1 MNKLTSLQL
10 SQGITDLI
18 VGLETDLIANI
29 AAYLAAGRIE
39 EDTAKWKMKKLA
51 ELGKLTKQNAKT
63 ISEYA
68 GKTPEL
74 LELTLQRAAN
84 SAIQELAPGL
94 KRMVQEGLIDKR
106 ATPSMSG
113 NMLNSLKMLQKQ
125 AKKDLNLTNTTM
137 KYKAKNAAMQVINRT
152 AELANKQEY
161 IDSLNKAAG
170 KVVTGIEARQSAMRE
185 CIGEMTQKGI
195 PAFVDKTGRN
205 WTPEAYTNMCIRS
218 TVGSVAKET
227 QFSLMDEYGLD
238 LVEVSSHSGARPL
251 CAKDQGKIFNR
262 NGGGGYTTDLDG
274 KRIKFYAWRSSSYGK
289 PAGLLG
295 INCGHQIYPFL
306 PGISVQ
312 TYFPY
317 DEKENAE
324 QYEKICNQRALERK
338 VRASKR
344 ECTSLDTLG
353 DKEGFGKAAYKLK
366 QQEQQLKSYCEKNG
380 LAYKPDRTA
389 TPGYGRSQAAKT
401 TASYKAAVK
410 AEQEKIKQLEI
421 DKFDNTVIIDKY
433 KSSKKF
439 KLSEEISPDLAKQSG
454 VKIIKSET
462 ISETVN
468 GKVTDAANK
477 VIEDIKGLKGKIL
490 SFSYGDAGEGAL
502 ASCNFNALT
511 AQNSIVLDEAIF
523 SNSDA
528 LSKALSNDYVTGL
541 SYETDNIES
550 LIAHEIGHAAHN
562 VLALKKCGFKYGEP
576 LTILQAEIFKEE
588 REKIIEKVYE
598 IAFSDETVDEI
609 FDACRKQ
616 LGKMAENPSELISQ
630 SFGNYYYGTTKS
642 PIATKIVKYF
652 KKELKS
658 DE

>member
-29 AAYLAAGRIE
+29 AAYLVAGRIE

-63 ISEYA
+63 IAEYA

-94 KRMVQEGLIDKR
+94 KRMMQEGLVDKR

-161 IDSLNKAAG
+161 IDSLNKATG

-185 CIGEMTQKGI
+185 CIGEMVQKGI
-195 PAFVDKTGRN
+195 PAFVDKNGRN

-227 QFSLMDEYGLD
+227 QFALMDDYGLD

-274 KRIKFYAWRSSSYGK
+274 KRIKFYSWRSSSYGK

-344 ECTSLDTLG
+344 ECTALDTLG
-353 DKEGFGKAAYKLK
+353 DKEGFDKTAYKLK

-380 LAYKPDRTA
+380 LTYKPDRTA

-401 TASYKAAVK
+401 TAGYKRQLEVEKLKTELFDVDKCTDDVIIKLNGKLSDREARQWYLEQDRRIPEMIDKSLPLEEQAK
-410 AEQEKIKQLEI
+410 QAFELRNKFRTQTRDLMKDQEKRKKLDREEPNKSFEELI
-421 DKFDNTVIIDKY
+421 DKKMRE
-433 KSSKKF
+433 K
-439 KLSEEISPDLAKQSG
+439 KLSREEAYKD
-454 VKIIKSET
+454 IIKTASKT
-462 ISETVN
+462 RKNVN
-468 GKVTDAANK
+468 EKL
-477 VIEDIKGLKGKIL
+477 GL
-490 SFSYGDAGEGAL
+490 E
-502 ASCNFNALT
+502 
-511 AQNSIVLDEAIF
+511 
-523 SNSDA
+523 
-528 LSKALSNDYVTGL
+528 
-541 SYETDNIES
+541 
-550 LIAHEIGHAAHN
+550 
-562 VLALKKCGFKYGEP
+562 
-576 LTILQAEIFKEE
+576 
-588 REKIIEKVYE
+588 
-598 IAFSDETVDEI
+598 
-609 FDACRKQ
+609 
-616 LGKMAENPSELISQ
+616 
-630 SFGNYYYGTTKS
+630 
-642 PIATKIVKYF
+642 
-652 KKELKS
+652 
-658 DE
+658 

>member
-29 AAYLAAGRIE
+29 AAYLAAGKIE

-63 ISEYA
+63 IAEYA

-94 KRMVQEGLIDKR
+94 KRMVQEGLIDRR

-161 IDSLNKAAG
+161 IDSLNKATG

-185 CIGEMTQKGI
+185 CIGEMTQKGV
-195 PAFVDKTGRN
+195 PAFVDKNGRN
-205 WTPEAYTNMCIRS
+205 WSPEAYTNMCIRS

-274 KRIKFYAWRSSSYGK
+274 KRIKFYSWRSSSYGK

-306 PGISVQ
+306 PSISVQ

-317 DEKENAE
+317 NEKENAE

-353 DKEGFGKAAYKLK
+353 DKEGFDKAAYKLK

-380 LAYKPDRTA
+380 LTYKPDRTA

-401 TASYKAAVK
+401 TASYKAVVK

>member
-51 ELGKLTKQNAKT
+51 ELGKLTKKNAKT
-63 ISEYA
+63 TAEYA

-94 KRMVQEGLIDKR
+94 KRMVQEGLVDKR

-125 AKKDLNLTNTTM
+125 AKKDLNITNTTM

-152 AELANKQEY
+152 AELSNKQEY

-195 PAFVDKTGRN
+195 PAFVDKNGRN
-205 WTPEAYTNMCIRS
+205 WSAEAYTNMCIRS

-274 KRIKFYAWRSSSYGK
+274 KRIKFYSLRSSSYGK

-344 ECTSLDTLG
+344 ECTSLDTLC
-353 DKEGFGKAAYKLK
+353 DKEGFDKAAYKLK

-380 LAYKPDRTA
+380 LIYKPDRTA

-410 AEQEKIKQLEI
+410 AEQEQIKLI
-421 DKFDNTVIIDKY
+421 DVDKFDNTVIIDKY

-454 VKIIKSET
+454 IKIIKSET

>member
-29 AAYLAAGRIE
+29 AAYLAAGKIE

-63 ISEYA
+63 IAEYA

-94 KRMVQEGLIDKR
+94 KRMVQEGLIDRR

-161 IDSLNKAAG
+161 IDSLNKATG

-185 CIGEMTQKGI
+185 CIGEMTQKGV
-195 PAFVDKTGRN
+195 PAFVDKNGRN
-205 WTPEAYTNMCIRS
+205 WSPEAYTNMCIRS

-274 KRIKFYAWRSSSYGK
+274 KRIKFYSWRSSSYGK

-306 PGISVQ
+306 PRISVQ

-317 DEKENAE
+317 NEKENAE

-353 DKEGFGKAAYKLK
+353 DKEGFDKAAYKLK

-380 LAYKPDRTA
+380 LTYKPDRTA

-401 TASYKAAVK
+401 TASYKAVVK

>member
-10 SQGITDLI
+10 SQGIADLI

-29 AAYLAAGRIE
+29 AAYLAAGKIE

-63 ISEYA
+63 IAEYA

-94 KRMVQEGLIDKR
+94 KRMVQEGLIDRR

-161 IDSLNKAAG
+161 IDSLNKATG

-195 PAFVDKTGRN
+195 PAFVDKNGRN
-205 WTPEAYTNMCIRS
+205 WSPEAYTNMCIRS

-274 KRIKFYAWRSSSYGK
+274 KRIKFYSWRSSSYGK

-317 DEKENAE
+317 DEKENAK

-344 ECTSLDTLG
+344 ECTSLDTLC
-353 DKEGFGKAAYKLK
+353 DKEGFDKAAYKLK

-380 LAYKPDRTA
+380 LTYKPDRTA

>member
-1 MNKLTSLQL
+1 MNKLVSLGL
-10 SQGITDLI
+10 SQGISDLL

-29 AAYLAAGRIE
+29 AQYLAAGRIE
-39 EDTAKWKMKKLA
+39 EETSKWKIRKLA
-51 ELGKLTKQNAKT
+51 ELGKLTKQNAAT
-63 ISEYA
+63 ISSYA
-68 GKTPEL
+68 GQIPEL

-84 SAIQELAPGL
+84 SAIMEMSPGL
-94 KRMVQEGLIDKR
+94 RRMAQEGLIDKR
-106 ATPSMSG
+106 ANPTMSERI
-113 NMLNSLKMLQKQ
+113 LNSLKMLQKQ

-137 KYKAKNAAMQVINRT
+137 LYKAKDAAAKVVRRT

-195 PAFVDKTGRN
+195 PAFVDKKGRN

-227 QFSLMDEYGLD
+227 QFALMDDYGLD

-274 KRIKFYAWRSSSYGK
+274 KRIRFYAWRSSSYGK

-353 DKEGFGKAAYKLK
+353 DKEGFDKAAYKLK
-366 QQEQQLKSYCEKNG
+366 QQEQQLRNYCEKNG
-380 LAYKPDRTA
+380 LTYKPDRTA

-421 DKFDNTVIIDKY
+421 DKAEKDAIIKEKEDSFRSDLKNGNIKKEIDVNHQKKHITGKVWKQQVRQALDDIKKNPDSKQKPKSRLLDNIDAQTIVDNYAGTGKLRFSRNSNYPDEFIELPFDVGVTFDR
-433 KSSKKF
+433 
-439 KLSEEISPDLAKQSG
+439 KLSRY
-454 VKIIKSET
+454 IKT
-462 ISETVN
+462 RTVQ
-468 GKVTDAANK
+468 
-477 VIEDIKGLKGKIL
+477 IKYSDKGTHVFPTKER
-490 SFSYGDAGEGAL
+490 GD
-502 ASCNFNALT
+502 
-511 AQNSIVLDEAIF
+511 
-523 SNSDA
+523 
-528 LSKALSNDYVTGL
+528 K
-541 SYETDNIES
+541 
-550 LIAHEIGHAAHN
+550 
-562 VLALKKCGFKYGEP
+562 
-576 LTILQAEIFKEE
+576 
-588 REKIIEKVYE
+588 
-598 IAFSDETVDEI
+598 
-609 FDACRKQ
+609 
-616 LGKMAENPSELISQ
+616 
-630 SFGNYYYGTTKS
+630 
-642 PIATKIVKYF
+642 
-652 KKELKS
+652 
-658 DE
+658 

>member
-29 AAYLAAGRIE
+29 AAYLAAGKIE

-195 PAFVDKTGRN
+195 PAFVDKNGRN
-205 WTPEAYTNMCIRS
+205 WSPEAYTNMCIRS

-274 KRIKFYAWRSSSYGK
+274 KRIKFYSWRSSSYGK

-317 DEKENAE
+317 NEKENAE

-353 DKEGFGKAAYKLK
+353 DKEGFDKAAYKLK

-380 LAYKPDRTA
+380 LTYKPDRTA

-410 AEQEKIKQLEI
+410 TEEDQIKLIDIDNSAVDDIIRSSGKGKSVNRSEHHYENYGEVDINDGKAVSSELKKFITEESESPIEKCRVINKRGKMYTVYGDEYTVNTGLLGDEMDGSINIHNHVKGQSQYSFSKEDLIESIRDGSYISYACDEKYLYTMIIKNKTPTDLAEQLYEEARLEV
-421 DKFDNTVIIDKY
+421 D
-433 KSSKKF
+433 
-439 KLSEEISPDLAKQSG
+439 
-454 VKIIKSET
+454 
-462 ISETVN
+462 
-468 GKVTDAANK
+468 
-477 VIEDIKGLKGKIL
+477 DIL
-490 SFSYGDAGEGAL
+490 F
-502 ASCNFNALT
+502 
-511 AQNSIVLDEAIF
+511 
-523 SNSDA
+523 
-528 LSKALSNDYVTGL
+528 
-541 SYETDNIES
+541 
-550 LIAHEIGHAAHN
+550 HN
-562 VLALKKCGFKYGEP
+562 P
-576 LTILQAEIFKEE
+576 
-588 REKIIEKVYE
+588 
-598 IAFSDETVDEI
+598 
-609 FDACRKQ
+609 
-616 LGKMAENPSELISQ
+616 ELIPLGDEQ
-630 SFGNYYYGTTKS
+630 HERIKRACEKLG
-642 PIATKIVKYF
+642 IAYKRSK
-652 KKELKS
+652 LP
-658 DE
+658 

>member
-195 PAFVDKTGRN
+195 SAFVDKTGRN

-353 DKEGFGKAAYKLK
+353 DKEGFDKAAYKLK

-410 AEQEKIKQLEI
+410 TEEDQIKLIDIDNSAVDDIIRSSGKGKSVNRSEHHYENYGEVDINDGKAVSSELKKFITEESESPIEKCRVINKRGKMYTVYGDEYTVNTGLLGDEMDGSINIHNHVKGQSQYSFSKEDLIESIRDGSYISYACDEKYLYTMIIKNKTPTDLAEQLYEEARLEV
-421 DKFDNTVIIDKY
+421 D
-433 KSSKKF
+433 
-439 KLSEEISPDLAKQSG
+439 
-454 VKIIKSET
+454 
-462 ISETVN
+462 
-468 GKVTDAANK
+468 
-477 VIEDIKGLKGKIL
+477 DIL
-490 SFSYGDAGEGAL
+490 F
-502 ASCNFNALT
+502 
-511 AQNSIVLDEAIF
+511 
-523 SNSDA
+523 
-528 LSKALSNDYVTGL
+528 
-541 SYETDNIES
+541 
-550 LIAHEIGHAAHN
+550 HN
-562 VLALKKCGFKYGEP
+562 P
-576 LTILQAEIFKEE
+576 
-588 REKIIEKVYE
+588 
-598 IAFSDETVDEI
+598 
-609 FDACRKQ
+609 
-616 LGKMAENPSELISQ
+616 ELIPLGDEQ
-630 SFGNYYYGTTKS
+630 HERIKRACEKLG
-642 PIATKIVKYF
+642 IAYKR
-652 KKELKS
+652 
-658 DE
+658 

>member
-10 SQGITDLI
+10 SQGMTDLI

-51 ELGKLTKQNAKT
+51 ELGKLTKKNAKT

-106 ATPSMSG
+106 ATPSMSS

-161 IDSLNKAAG
+161 IDSLNKATG
-170 KVVTGIEARQSAMRE
+170 KVVTGIEARQNAMRE

-195 PAFVDKTGRN
+195 PAFVDKNGRN

-262 NGGGGYTTDLDG
+262 NGGGGYTADLDG

-324 QYEKICNQRALERK
+324 QYTKICNQRALERK

-353 DKEGFGKAAYKLK
+353 DKEGFDKAAYKLK
-366 QQEQQLKSYCEKNG
+366 QQEQQLKTYCQENG
-380 LAYKPDRTA
+380 LTYKPDRTA

-410 AEQEKIKQLEI
+410 AEQEQIKLI
-421 DKFDNTVIIDKY
+421 DVDKFDNTVIIDKY

-439 KLSEEISPDLAKQSG
+439 KPSEEISPDLAKQSG

-511 AQNSIVLDEAIF
+511 AQNSIVLNEAIF

-528 LSKALSNDYVTGL
+528 LSKTLSNDYVTGL

-550 LIAHEIGHAAHN
+550 LVAHEIGHAAHN

-576 LTILQAEIFKEE
+576 LTILQAEILKEE

-642 PIATKIVKYF
+642 PIATKIVEYF

>member
-29 AAYLAAGRIE
+29 AAYLAAGKIE

-63 ISEYA
+63 IAEYA

-94 KRMVQEGLIDKR
+94 KRMVQEGLIDRR
-106 ATPSMSG
+106 ATPSMSD

-137 KYKAKNAAMQVINRT
+137 KYKAKNAAMKVINRT

-161 IDSLNKAAG
+161 IDSLNKATG

-195 PAFVDKTGRN
+195 PAFVDKNGRN
-205 WTPEAYTNMCIRS
+205 WSPEAYTNMCIRS

-274 KRIKFYAWRSSSYGK
+274 KRIKFYSWRSSSYGK

-353 DKEGFGKAAYKLK
+353 DKEGFDRAAYKLK

-380 LAYKPDRTA
+380 LTYKPDRTA

-401 TASYKAAVK
+401 TAGYKRQLEVEKLKTELFDVDKCTDDVIMKLNGKLSDREARQWYLEQDRRIPEMIDKTLPLEEQAK
-410 AEQEKIKQLEI
+410 QAFELRNKFRTQTRDLMKDQEKRKKLDREEPNKSFEELI
-421 DKFDNTVIIDKY
+421 DKKMRE
-433 KSSKKF
+433 K
-439 KLSEEISPDLAKQSG
+439 KLSREEAYKD
-454 VKIIKSET
+454 IIKTASKT
-462 ISETVN
+462 RKTVN
-468 GKVTDAANK
+468 EKL
-477 VIEDIKGLKGKIL
+477 GL
-490 SFSYGDAGEGAL
+490 E
-502 ASCNFNALT
+502 
-511 AQNSIVLDEAIF
+511 
-523 SNSDA
+523 
-528 LSKALSNDYVTGL
+528 
-541 SYETDNIES
+541 
-550 LIAHEIGHAAHN
+550 
-562 VLALKKCGFKYGEP
+562 
-576 LTILQAEIFKEE
+576 
-588 REKIIEKVYE
+588 
-598 IAFSDETVDEI
+598 
-609 FDACRKQ
+609 
-616 LGKMAENPSELISQ
+616 
-630 SFGNYYYGTTKS
+630 
-642 PIATKIVKYF
+642 
-652 KKELKS
+652 
-658 DE
+658 

>member
-29 AAYLAAGRIE
+29 AAYLAAGKIE

-63 ISEYA
+63 IAEYA

-94 KRMVQEGLIDKR
+94 KRMVQEGLIDRR

-161 IDSLNKAAG
+161 IDSLNKATG

-195 PAFVDKTGRN
+195 PAFVDKNGRN
-205 WTPEAYTNMCIRS
+205 WSPEAYTNMCIRS

-274 KRIKFYAWRSSSYGK
+274 KRIKFYSWRSSSYGK

-317 DEKENAE
+317 DEKENAK

-344 ECTSLDTLG
+344 ECTSLDTLC
-353 DKEGFGKAAYKLK
+353 DKEGFDKAAYKLK

-380 LAYKPDRTA
+380 LTYKPDRTA

-410 AEQEKIKQLEI
+410 AEQEQIKLI
-421 DKFDNTVIIDKY
+421 DVDKFDNTVIIDKY

-454 VKIIKSET
+454 IKIIKSET

>member
-63 ISEYA
+63 IAEYA

-94 KRMVQEGLIDKR
+94 KRMVQEGLIDRR
-106 ATPSMSG
+106 ATPSMSD

-185 CIGEMTQKGI
+185 CISKMTQKGI
-195 PAFVDKTGRN
+195 PAFVDKNGRN
-205 WTPEAYTNMCIRS
+205 WSPEAYTNMCIRS

-227 QFSLMDEYGLD
+227 QFSIMDEYGLD

-274 KRIKFYAWRSSSYGK
+274 KRIKFYSWRSSSYGK

-353 DKEGFGKAAYKLK
+353 DKEGFDKAAYKLK
-366 QQEQQLKSYCEKNG
+366 QQEQQLKSYCEKNR
-380 LAYKPDRTA
+380 LTYKPDRTA

-401 TASYKAAVK
+401 TVSYKAAVK
-410 AEQEKIKQLEI
+410 AEQEQIKLIDVDKSAESGIIKTRQLAQKKKFNYRDFDEVIDVKSVDDLKAFTAEKMGISHISGI
-421 DKFDNTVIIDKY
+421 DKLKNGKQAHELLSTVEELSQMHGKRFSRISMIDYGDNNIV
-433 KSSKKF
+433 
-439 KLSEEISPDLAKQSG
+439 A
-454 VKIIKSET
+454 
-462 ISETVN
+462 ETVGN
-468 GKVTDAANK
+468 ELRLNVQYLNRP
-477 VIEDIKGLKGKIL
+477 
-490 SFSYGDAGEGAL
+490 GAL
-502 ASCNFNALT
+502 KA
-511 AQNSIVLDEAIF
+511 ILDEW
-523 SNSDA
+523 DA
-528 LSKALSNDYVTGL
+528 SGYIPKGCNVNDYVAKHEYYHLLTQDMIDEPHSKIETLIKRAVNDRCEIISENGRYDCYEFVADLL
-541 SYETDNIES
+541 SAKT
-550 LIAHEIGHAAHN
+550 L
-562 VLALKKCGFKYGEP
+562 
-576 LTILQAEIFKEE
+576 
-588 REKIIEKVYE
+588 
-598 IAFSDETVDEI
+598 
-609 FDACRKQ
+609 
-616 LGKMAENPSELISQ
+616 
-630 SFGNYYYGTTKS
+630 TKS
-642 PIATKIVKYF
+642 QKKLKDSIMKIL
-652 KKELKS
+652 ETRR
-658 DE
+658 

>member
-29 AAYLAAGRIE
+29 AAYLAAGKIE

-63 ISEYA
+63 IAEYA

-94 KRMVQEGLIDKR
+94 KRMVQEGLIDRR

-161 IDSLNKAAG
+161 IDSLNKATG

-185 CIGEMTQKGI
+185 CIGEMTQKGV
-195 PAFVDKTGRN
+195 PAFVDKNGRN
-205 WTPEAYTNMCIRS
+205 WSPEAYTNMCIRS

-274 KRIKFYAWRSSSYGK
+274 KRIKFYSWRSSSYGK

-317 DEKENAE
+317 NEKENAE

-353 DKEGFGKAAYKLK
+353 DKEGFDKAAYKLK

-380 LAYKPDRTA
+380 LTYKPDRTA